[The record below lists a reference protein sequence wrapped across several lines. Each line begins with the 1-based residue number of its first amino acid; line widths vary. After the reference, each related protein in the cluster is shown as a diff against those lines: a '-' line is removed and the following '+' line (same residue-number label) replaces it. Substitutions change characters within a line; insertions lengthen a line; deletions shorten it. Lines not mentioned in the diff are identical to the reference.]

1 MRPRKL
7 KLSAFGS
14 YAGEVEIDF
23 TQVQQGVFLITGD
36 TGSGK
41 TTIFDGITYALYGQ
55 TSGGRR
61 EGSMMRSQYALAG
74 TKTFVELEFE
84 SRNMIYRVMRNPE
97 YERESKRKNKEG
109 QYTMTKEKAG
119 VELYLPDGSL
129 YRGNRQETNKKLVE
143 ILGMDGRQFTQIS
156 MIAQGDFLKLLLAKS
171 DERKEI
177 FSRIFDTGIF
187 WKVQEELKNRTRNL
201 YGNLEDNRKACLREM
216 EELEGSTTEEQGEY
230 REFLKQNQKEPDLK
244 RVLEWG
250 KIFQEKNQKEYEEKT
265 EEGKRCAKNLEDQ
278 NRLFSLEKHKNDR
291 FCELDQI
298 YVICEKLEKE
308 KKEWEEKEKAIERAE
323 KCLLLLPQEEACL
336 QGQKNL
342 RDTRKRVE
350 GLEQWFQ
357 AHGRDIREKQEK
369 LDAVKEYEKRLE
381 EKEIPVLNRLSQALE
396 QYQGL
401 EAHLSSAEHWEKKLN
416 FQKIVYKETEEKY
429 HVLCSEYEQ
438 KYQAYFQ
445 EQAGI
450 LAAELS
456 EGKPCPVCGSLSH
469 PQKAEL
475 SLGAPTRES
484 VEATKKARDK
494 KEEERE
500 KNRSLLLEM
509 KTTLEREM
517 AAIRQ
522 MEKQFLGQEE
532 ENQSLEQI
540 RRKWSQWKEKAEERL
555 RQGQKKVE
563 EARKKLTE
571 LTEDYQ
577 KAVQE
582 ESVQKGKLEE
592 NRKLEKSQE
601 EILEKAVEKFNIHM
615 RKQGFSDMEEYR
627 KCRMS
632 RQEMENAR
640 KAVDRYR
647 RKQIESEQ
655 KRKILEDQLKGQERP
670 DLEKIS
676 EKLQNLK
683 EQQHRLE
690 VEIRKLYSR
699 RERNRLAFGKLVL
712 LAKERERL
720 RREYEILSNLSK
732 TANGSLNG
740 SVKIDFESYMQRQ
753 YFEQMIRCANHH
765 LQKMA
770 SGQFL
775 LQCRKLENLSTQG
788 NAGLDLDVYSMV
800 TGKIRDVKTLSGGES
815 FMAALALALGMT
827 DVITRA
833 MGAVRAD
840 ILFIDEGFGSL
851 DDNAREQ
858 AIRILQGLAGGNR
871 MVGIISHVT
880 ELKEQ
885 IEKKL
890 TVTKDKRGSRVQWK

>member
-61 EGSMMRSQYALAG
+61 DGPMMRSQYAPAG

-84 SRNMIYRVMRNPE
+84 SRQLTYRVIRNPE
-97 YERESKRKNKEG
+97 YERESKRKNKDG
-109 QYTMTKEKAG
+109 QYTMTREKAG

-143 ILGMDGRQFTQIS
+143 ILGMDIRQFTQIS
-156 MIAQGDFLKLLLAKS
+156 MIAQGDFMKLLLAKS

-187 WKVQEELKNRTRNL
+187 WKVQEELKNRTRVM
-201 YGNLEDNRKACLREM
+201 YGNLEDNRKSCLREM
-216 EELEGSTTEEQGEY
+216 DELEGSTPEEQSEY
-230 REFLKQNQKEPDLK
+230 REFIKQNQKEPDLK

-250 KIFQEKNQKEYEEKT
+250 RVFLEQNQQEYEEKM
-265 EEGKRCAKNLEDQ
+265 EEGKKCAKNLEEQ
-278 NRLFSLEKHKNDR
+278 NRLYSLEKLKNAQ
-291 FCELDQI
+291 FCELDQM
-298 YVICEKLEKE
+298 YEICEMLEKE
-308 KKEWEEKEKAIERAE
+308 REEWEEKEKSVAKAE
-323 KCLLLLPQEEACL
+323 KCLLLLPKEEACQ
-336 QGQKNL
+336 QGKKNL
-342 RDTRKRVE
+342 SDIQKRVQ

-357 AHGRDIREKQEK
+357 VHGGDIQEKREKLEK
-369 LDAVKEYEKRLE
+369 VKEYENRLE
-381 EKEIPVLNRLSQALE
+381 EKEVPVLNRLSQALE

-401 EAHLSSAEHWEKKLN
+401 EVHLSSAKQWEKKLN
-416 FQKIVYKETEEKY
+416 FQKTVYKETEEKY

-438 KYQAYFQ
+438 MYQSYFQ

-450 LAAELS
+450 LASELS
-456 EGKPCPVCGSLSH
+456 EGEPCPVCGSRNH
-469 PQKAEL
+469 PQKAKV
-475 SLGAPTRES
+475 SLGAPTKEA
-484 VEATKKARDK
+484 VEKTKKARDK
-494 KEEERE
+494 KEAERE
-500 KNRSLLLEM
+500 KDRNHLLEI
-509 KTTLEREM
+509 KTALEREM

-532 ENQSLEQI
+532 EQSLEQI
-540 RRKWSQWKEKAEERL
+540 RKKWSQWKEKAEERL
-555 RQGQKKVE
+555 GQGRRKVE
-563 EARKKLTE
+563 EARKKLTD

-577 KAVQE
+577 KAVRE
-582 ESVQKGKLEE
+582 ESIQKGKLEE
-592 NRKLEKSQE
+592 NKKLAQSQE
-601 EILEKAVEKFNIHM
+601 KILKKAVEKFNFDL
-615 RKQGFSDMEEYR
+615 REQGFSTVEEYR
-627 KCRMS
+627 SCRMS
-632 RQEMENAR
+632 RQEMENVR

-655 KRKILEDQLKGQERP
+655 KRKILEEQLKGQERP
-670 DLEKIS
+670 KLEEIS
-676 EKLQNLK
+676 ENLHILK
-683 EQQHRLE
+683 EQQNRLE
-690 VEIRKLYSR
+690 VEIRKLYSQK
-699 RERNRLAFGKLVL
+699 ERNRSAFRKLSL
-712 LAKERERL
+712 LAKEREQM
-720 RREYEILSNLSK
+720 RRAYELLNNLSR

-753 YFEQMIRCANHH
+753 YFEQMIRYANHH

-840 ILFIDEGFGSL
+840 TLFIDEGFGSL
-851 DDNAREQ
+851 DENAREQ

-885 IEKKL
+885 IERKL
-890 TVTKDKRGSRVQWK
+890 TVIKDKKGSRVQWK